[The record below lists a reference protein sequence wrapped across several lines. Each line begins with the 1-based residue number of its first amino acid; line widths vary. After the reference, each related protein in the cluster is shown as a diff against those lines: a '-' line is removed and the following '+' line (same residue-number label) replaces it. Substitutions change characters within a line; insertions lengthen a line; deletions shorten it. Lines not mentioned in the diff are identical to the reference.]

1 MSNTNNESINTVE
14 PTDANLLNV
23 TPTRPISQIEPIAL
37 NHHDQVNTLVEQL
50 EQQTIEE
57 DIVTQKIQRIPF
69 NLDMVDNIATY
80 YEDHG
85 QYEYNEDY
93 EGYEDNENNE
103 PEYIHYCG
111 NKDCEWDCGVL
122 DCGCID
128 TCRNR
133 CGTRQSFDFD

>member
-1 MSNTNNESINTVE
+1 MSNTNNESVNTVE
-14 PTDANLLNV
+14 PTDANHLIV

-57 DIVTQKIQRIPF
+57 DIVTPKIQRIPF

-93 EGYEDNENNE
+93 EDNENNE
-103 PEYIHYCG
+103 QEYIHYCG

-133 CGTRQSFDFD
+133 CGTRQNFDFD